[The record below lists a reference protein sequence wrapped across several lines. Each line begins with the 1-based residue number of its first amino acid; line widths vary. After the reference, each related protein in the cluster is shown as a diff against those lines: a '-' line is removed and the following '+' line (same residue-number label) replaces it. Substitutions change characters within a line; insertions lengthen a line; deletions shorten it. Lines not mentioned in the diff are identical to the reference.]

1 MSLNVSAL
9 TAIIALLGRFLSLCC
24 TQKRRLGRHLHFL
37 HHHLFP
43 RNEKIIVLLWE
54 RQVTGR
60 FKFRHLLGKLWR
72 MSNNGIVSA
81 SVTMSAEVPF
91 EHPNFSTRMK
101 LYCAAC
107 RCANVHLFVWN
118 MNPVSVPLCLVNQS
132 TKCNELDSECSRGGG
147 RHLIISAWLC
157 KVNSL
162 WHFPKPAP
170 PPAPALHCSV
180 TSHEV
185 TPAAV
190 ENAARALR
198 KRCKQTGKLSTV
210 KRKPT
215 PWMPTDTFLTPCCV
229 ILEVISL
236 QRRSIL
242 KTTHACCFWNE
253 HSGQWDWTCG
263 IAFNMAKHPMRACSE
278 WRLIG

>member
-1 MSLNVSAL
+1 MLNVPQRICPHSHHCPSWSVSLSLLHTEAL
-9 TAIIALLGRFLSLCC
+9 TGSSFTLSSPPFVS
-24 TQKRRLGRHLHFL
+24 K
-37 HHHLFP
+37 
-43 RNEKIIVLLWE
+43 EKKKIVLLWE

-170 PPAPALHCSV
+170 PP
-180 TSHEV
+180 
-185 TPAAV
+185 
-190 ENAARALR
+190 
-198 KRCKQTGKLSTV
+198 ST
-210 KRKPT
+210 T
-215 PWMPTDTFLTPCCV
+215 
-229 ILEVISL
+229 SL
-236 QRRSIL
+236 QCHFTWSH
-242 KTTHACCFWNE
+242 TCSCGECC
-253 HSGQWDWTCG
+253 
-263 IAFNMAKHPMRACSE
+263 
-278 WRLIG
+278 